1 MITEWIQSIYSD
13 LESCVPIR
21 HEPKDCGVGI
31 NFTYDANGG
40 LVVHSL
46 VQHSPAALA
55 GVHPGDVLYEI
66 DGKPCFAAPLER
78 VTAMLTGPENS
89 YVRMTFRRK
98 EQFLKLDIRRV
109 FRLHSSLPE
118 CREDEE
124 SKAASKPKPKL
135 FEYSATASKCD
146 LEESTKLVSNENGN
160 KRKSDEF
167 HVLPDSY
174 SDVDNY
180 SQSSFS
186 KENSGNKFIDVRP
199 TSNYPARKSPRVAIV
214 CILTGSY
221 LNQTKNTLVSD
232 YRQMTNSLVKN
243 RPETPSGFTP
253 REVNILDVK

>member
-1 MITEWIQSIYSD
+1 
-13 LESCVPIR
+13 
-21 HEPKDCGVGI
+21 
-31 NFTYDANGG
+31 
-40 LVVHSL
+40 
-46 VQHSPAALA
+46 
-55 GVHPGDVLYEI
+55 
-66 DGKPCFAAPLER
+66 
-78 VTAMLTGPENS
+78 
-89 YVRMTFRRK
+89 MTFRRK

-186 KENSGNKFIDVRP
+186 KRSRRSSLSRSSKEKARQPLLQLENSGNKFIDVRP
-199 TSNYPARKSPRVAIV
+199 TSNYPARKSPR
-214 CILTGSY
+214 
-221 LNQTKNTLVSD
+221 TKNTLVSD

-243 RPETPSGFTP
+243 SNVFGRPETPSGFTP
-253 REVNILDVK
+253 REVIDLERKRSEPAYYPHRR